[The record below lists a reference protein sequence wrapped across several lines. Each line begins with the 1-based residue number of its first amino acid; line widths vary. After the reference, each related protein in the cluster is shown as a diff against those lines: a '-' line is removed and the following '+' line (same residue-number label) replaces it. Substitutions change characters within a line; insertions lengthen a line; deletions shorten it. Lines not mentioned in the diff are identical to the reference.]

1 MYELPQELP
10 NELKLKVLRNQE
22 IVRKSLNYLDLM
34 ASTQP
39 ATRKTNFD
47 TLLENRE
54 KSAVKHSIEKS

>member
-22 IVRKSLNYLDLM
+22 ILRKSLNYLDLM

-39 ATRKTNFD
+39 ATQKTNFD
-47 TLLENRE
+47 TLL
-54 KSAVKHSIEKS
+54 